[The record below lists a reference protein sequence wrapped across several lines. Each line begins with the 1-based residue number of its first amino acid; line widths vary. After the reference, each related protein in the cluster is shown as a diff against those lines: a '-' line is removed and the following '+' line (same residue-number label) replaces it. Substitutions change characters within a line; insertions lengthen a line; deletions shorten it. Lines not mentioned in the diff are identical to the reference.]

1 VTDTYMGVLDMN
13 NNNAQ
18 DTRSQPGLAKG
29 ILASCGL
36 LVVVSVLLGV
46 SAGLARQLAS
56 PLPVAPVVH
65 ASIGAAELHA
75 KAELA
80 STRKHVERA
89 TKVLGFANRFDIPV
103 ELSASIYDAAT
114 AEGIAPELGFRLVQV
129 ESRFLRGA
137 ASNRGAL
144 GLTQVRLPTAR
155 SYMPGVTEKDLRDGK
170 TNLRLGFRYLRDLL
184 RRFDGDLELAL
195 VAYNRGPTLVD
206 SIATSGGDPSNGYAD
221 LVLAGVRPSTRAKPT
236 VRQGS

>member
-1 VTDTYMGVLDMN
+1 MAPADVTLSRRYDDTSG
-13 NNNAQ
+13 
-18 DTRSQPGLAKG
+18 
-29 ILASCGL
+29 
-36 LVVVSVLLGV
+36 VVVVDGNEVLSTGHV
-46 SAGLARQLAS
+46 SPVPLSPSDLQYTATMHPARLD
-56 PLPVAPVVH
+56 
-65 ASIGAAELHA
+65 
-75 KAELA
+75 
-80 STRKHVERA
+80 R
-89 TKVLGFANRFDIPV
+89 
-103 ELSASIYDAAT
+103 
-114 AEGIAPELGFRLVQV
+114 GFRLVQV

>member
-1 VTDTYMGVLDMN
+1 MT
-13 NNNAQ
+13 Q
-18 DTRSQPGLAKG
+18 DIQPTRAQPGLVKG
-29 ILASCGL
+29 IFATAGL

-65 ASIGAAELHA
+65 ASVDAAELKA
-75 KAELA
+75 KEELA
-80 STRKHVERA
+80 TTKRQVDRA
-89 TKVLGFANRFDIPV
+89 TKILAFASRFRIPV
-103 ELSASIYDAAT
+103 ELSRSIYDAAI
-114 AEGIAPELGFRLVQV
+114 AEGIAPELGYRLVQV

-137 ASNRGAL
+137 ESHRGAV

-155 SYMPGVTEKDLRDGK
+155 SYMPGVTQKDLRDSN

-221 LVLAGVRPSTRAKPT
+221 LVLAGVRPSTREKPV

>member
-1 VTDTYMGVLDMN
+1 MNTYTDGTPS
-13 NNNAQ
+13 
-18 DTRSQPGLAKG
+18 RPGLAKG
-29 ILASCGL
+29 IFATLGL

-46 SAGLARQLAS
+46 SAGLAGRLGS

-65 ASIGAAELHA
+65 ASVDAAETHA
-75 KAELA
+75 RAELA
-80 STRKHVERA
+80 STKRQVDRA
-89 TKVLGFANRFDIPV
+89 TKVLAFANRFDIPV
-103 ELSASIYDAAT
+103 ELSASIYDAAL
-114 AEGIAPELGFRLVQV
+114 AEGITPELGFKLVQV

-137 ASNRGAL
+137 ASNRGAI

-155 SYMPGVTEKDLRDGK
+155 VYLPGATEKDLRHGK

-221 LVLAGVRPSTRAKPT
+221 LVLAGVRPSTRARPT
-236 VRQGS
+236 VRLGS

>member
-1 VTDTYMGVLDMN
+1 MEQ
-13 NNNAQ
+13 NAEL
-18 DTRSQPGLAKG
+18 TRSRPFLAKG
-29 ILASCGL
+29 ILASFGL
-36 LVVVSVLLGV
+36 LVVVSILLGV
-46 SAGLARQLAS
+46 SAGLARQLGS
-56 PLPVAPVVH
+56 PLPVAPVMH
-65 ASIGAAELHA
+65 ASINAAKLQA
-75 KAELA
+75 KEELA
-80 STRKHVERA
+80 STKRRVDRA
-89 TKVLGFANRFDIPV
+89 TKVLAFANRFGIPV
-103 ELSASIYDAAT
+103 DLSASIFDAAM
-114 AEGIAPELGFRLVQV
+114 AEGIAPELGYRLVHV
-129 ESRFLRGA
+129 ESRFKRGA

-155 SYMPGVTEKDLRDGK
+155 SYMPGVTAKDLRDSD

-221 LVLAGVRPSTRAKPT
+221 LVLAGVRPSVRAKPT

>member
-1 VTDTYMGVLDMN
+1 MD
-13 NNNAQ
+13 
-18 DTRSQPGLAKG
+18 
-29 ILASCGL
+29 
-36 LVVVSVLLGV
+36 
-46 SAGLARQLAS
+46 
-56 PLPVAPVVH
+56 
-65 ASIGAAELHA
+65 
-75 KAELA
+75 
-80 STRKHVERA
+80 RA
-89 TKVLGFANRFDIPV
+89 TNVLGFANRFDIPV
-103 ELSASIYDAAT
+103 ELSASIYDAAI

-155 SYMPGVTEKDLRDGK
+155 SYMPGATMNDLRDG
-170 TNLRLGFRYLRDLL
+170 TPNLRLGFRYLRDLL

-221 LVLAGVRPSTRAKPT
+221 LVLAGVRPSTRARPT

>member
-1 VTDTYMGVLDMN
+1 MGDHMHHETQTTK
-13 NNNAQ
+13 AAG
-18 DTRSQPGLAKG
+18 PGMAKP
-29 ILASCGL
+29 IFAAFGL
-36 LVVVSVLLGV
+36 MVVMSLLLGISV
-46 SAGLARQLAS
+46 GLARQLGSSA
-56 PLPVAPVVH
+56 LPIAPVVR
-65 ASIGAAELHA
+65 ASVNVAEKHA
-75 KAELA
+75 KEELA
-80 STRKHVERA
+80 STKRQVDRA
-89 TKVLGFANRFDIPV
+89 TKVLSFANRFHIPV
-103 ELSASIYDAAT
+103 DLSESIYDAAL
-114 AEGIAPELGFRLVQV
+114 AEGIAPELGYRLVQV

-137 ASNRGAL
+137 ASQRGAM

-155 SYMPGVTEKDLRDGK
+155 SYMPGATEKDLRDGD

-221 LVLAGVRPSTRAKPT
+221 LVLAGVRPSTRARPV

>member
-1 VTDTYMGVLDMN
+1 MGVAMN
-13 NNNAQ
+13 HNAEV
-18 DTRSQPGLAKG
+18 TGARPGLVKG
-29 ILASCGL
+29 VLTSFGL

-46 SAGLARQLAS
+46 STGLARRLVS

-65 ASIGAAELHA
+65 ASVDAAELHA
-75 KAELA
+75 KEELA
-80 STRKHVERA
+80 STGKQVERA
-89 TKVLGFANRFDIPV
+89 TRVLAFANRFGISV
-103 ELSASIYDAAT
+103 GLSVSIYDVAS

-137 ASNRGAL
+137 VSNRGAL

-155 SYMPGVTEKDLRDGK
+155 SYMPGATEKDLRDGD

-221 LVLAGVRPSTRAKPT
+221 LVLAGVRPSTRARPT
-236 VRQGS
+236 IRLGS